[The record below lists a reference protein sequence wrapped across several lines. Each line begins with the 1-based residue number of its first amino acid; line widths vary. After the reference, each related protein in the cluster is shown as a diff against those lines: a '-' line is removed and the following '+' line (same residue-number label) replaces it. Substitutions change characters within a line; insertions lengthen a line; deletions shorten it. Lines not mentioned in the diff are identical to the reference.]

1 MFPQPPLAQS
11 PAPPSRPI
19 RGSLPNDR
27 LKNTQSSFRGI
38 AMAHPEYTGNFNA
51 MNSKPTSPLSTISNN
66 DILPRLH
73 TSTTINR
80 SPFTDPIDA
89 NLTPSTPL
97 SGFSPHDYTPF
108 PFSRS
113 PAKTSLT
120 SDIHAHPKTAEIG
133 PTTSLDSARVM
144 VSKTPNGSPSKAKTA
159 TELTQGQK
167 RTASGEM
174 KSTVSSAHFQSPRPV
189 MANHHSRTLSTDSTG
204 SRIAEL
210 SAQLRSRLSYAASK
224 VEKDWH
230 SHNLEKIHA
239 IPPIL
244 GYSPPSQASLSMG
257 FKSPS
262 RSPKGTPKHVRAR
275 HSISITPTTNGSS
288 NHRNTNFPPNPTS
301 ISSINGRAG
310 RTQSASPNGK
320 DGTYL
325 PPASIA
331 NNKHPRLAPPA
342 DIVSGNGNTTRRR
355 PNPNDALLQ
364 NAYTNRNYSP
374 RDQPDG
380 QPSASSTQ
388 TNGTTTSLPIPDTP
402 PQFQTQS
409 SYQSLT
415 PSTNVPPIPKLRTPS
430 QNALM
435 EKDAI
440 ETLLF
445 MSSPENSGYHPN
457 SQNSQRNGSHLAPP
471 APISGPG
478 PARHNSTIDNRLGL
492 GIQHSQAPSTSRPAR
507 KVSFADD
514 ESNGSHE
521 TYLRNGNM
529 STVREHEAGDEID
542 RMLDELN
549 DSDDE
554 IDGAWLAHFNSQYDK
569 EITGFNR

>member
-120 SDIHAHPKTAEIG
+120 SDTHAHPKTAEIG
-133 PTTSLDSARVM
+133 PTTSVDLDRVM

-174 KSTVSSAHFQSPRPV
+174 K
-189 MANHHSRTLSTDSTG
+189 
-204 SRIAEL
+204 
-210 SAQLRSRLSYAASK
+210 
-224 VEKDWH
+224 
-230 SHNLEKIHA
+230 
-239 IPPIL
+239 L

-288 NHRNTNFPPNPTS
+288 NHRNTNFPPNPAS

-320 DGTYL
+320 DSTYL

-364 NAYTNRNYSP
+364 NAHTNRNYSP

-492 GIQHSQAPSTSRPAR
+492 GIQHSQASSTSRPAR

-514 ESNGSHE
+514 ESNDSHE